1 MTTESLEGSPDKGIS
16 VIFDFYGLNLELRSE
31 DHDVVESIERDFSYF
46 KAAPGTSQVSIDVF
60 AEKPDFAPLPDLKA
74 SIYTLDYIC
83 YHTKEEVFTDYHGKA
98 LRVFNT
104 KRKSYRIFSDNSDLR
119 HEISYLT
126 VLGAVGQFLDSK
138 HIHRVHALGISRN
151 GKAILILLPEKGG
164 KTTLALRFLKSEDV
178 KLLSEDSPLLTSH
191 GEILPFPLRL
201 GILPGGEGD
210 IPRKYLHP
218 VNFMRVGTKLLVDV
232 DYYADKI
239 SPPCQP
245 GIVLLGERS
254 LGCEAKI
261 EPAGRMG
268 ASKGFIKNAVIGL
281 GLHQGMEYLL
291 GRNLW
296 ETLGKG
302 GLALSRLN
310 NSLKVLRRSQVFRYC
325 IGHDIERNNQVLF
338 DFLQKVD
345 L

>member
-1 MTTESLEGSPDKGIS
+1 MPDRDTS
-16 VIFDFYGLNLELRSE
+16 VSFDFYGLNLELRSE
-31 DHDVVESIERDFSYF
+31 DSNVVESTKRDFSYF
-46 KAAPGTSQVSIDVF
+46 KAAPGTPQVSIEVF
-60 AEKPDFAPLPDLKA
+60 AEKPDFASLPDLKA

-83 YHTKEEVFTDYHGKA
+83 YHTKEEVFTDYHGHG
-98 LRVFNT
+98 LRVFNC
-104 KRKSYRIFSDNSDLR
+104 RQGNYRIISESADLR
-119 HEISYLT
+119 YEISYLT
-126 VLGAVGQFLDSK
+126 ILAVVGQYLDSK

-164 KTTLALRFLKSEDV
+164 KTTLALRLLRSGQV
-178 KLLSEDSPLLTSH
+178 KLLSEDSPLITRH
-191 GEILPFPLRL
+191 GEVLPFPLRL

-218 VNFMRVGTKLLVDV
+218 VNYMRVGTKLLVDV
-232 DYYADKI
+232 EYYADKI

-245 GIVLLGERS
+245 GIILLGERC
-254 LGCEAKI
+254 LGCGARI
-261 EPAGRMG
+261 EPAGRLS

-296 ETLGKG
+296 ETLSRG
-302 GLALSRLN
+302 GLAFSRLN
-310 NSLKVLRRSQVFRYC
+310 NSLKVLRRSQVYRYS
-325 IGHDIERNNQVLF
+325 IGHDIERNNQVLL
-338 DFLQKVD
+338 DFLQEVD

>member
-1 MTTESLEGSPDKGIS
+1 MPNRGTSAS
-16 VIFDFYGLNLELRSE
+16 FDFYGLSLALRSE
-31 DHDVVESIERDFSYF
+31 DSGVVENVERDFSYF
-46 KAAPGTSQVSIDVF
+46 KAAPGITQVSIDVL
-60 AEKPDFAPLPDLKA
+60 AEKPDFASLPDLKA

-83 YHTKEEVFTDYHGKA
+83 YHTKEEVFTNYHGKA

-104 KRKSYRIFSDNSDLR
+104 KRKNYRIFSDNADLR
-119 HEISYLT
+119 HEVSYLT

-164 KTTLALRFLKSEDV
+164 KTTLALRFLKSDDV
-178 KLLSEDSPLLTSH
+178 KLLSEDSPLLTRR
-191 GEILPFPLRL
+191 GEVLPFPLRL

-245 GIVLLGERS
+245 GIVLLGERA
-254 LGCEAKI
+254 LGCGAKI
-261 EPAGRMG
+261 EPAGRLG

-296 ETLGKG
+296 ETLSRAS
-302 GLALSRLN
+302 LAFSRLN
-310 NSLKVLRRSQVFRYC
+310 NSLKVLRRSQVYRYT
-325 IGHDIERNNQVLF
+325 IGHDIERNNQVLL

>member
-1 MTTESLEGSPDKGIS
+1 MASNTAS
-16 VIFDFYGLNLELRSE
+16 VNFNFYGLNLELRSE
-31 DHDVVESIERDFSYF
+31 DSDLVESIERDFSYF
-46 KAAPGTSQVSIDVF
+46 KAVPGIPQVSINVF

-83 YHTKEEVFTDYHGKA
+83 YHMREQVFTDYHGKA

-104 KRKSYRIFSDNSDLR
+104 KQKNYRIFSDNADLR

-126 VLGAVGQFLDSK
+126 VLGTVGQFLDSR

-151 GKAILILLPEKGG
+151 GKAILVLLPEKGG
-164 KTTLALRFLKSEDV
+164 KTTLALRLLKYGGA
-178 KLLSEDSPLLTSH
+178 KLLSEDSPLITSH
-191 GEILPFPLRL
+191 GEVLPFPLRL

-210 IPRKYLHP
+210 IPPKYIHP

-245 GIVLLGERS
+245 SMVLLGERC
-254 LGCEAKI
+254 LGCGAKI
-261 EPAGRMG
+261 EPVGRLSAG
-268 ASKGFIKNAVIGL
+268 KGFIKNAVIGL

-310 NSLKVLRRSQVFRYC
+310 NSLKVLRHSRVYRYV
-325 IGHDIERNNQVLF
+325 IGHDLERNNQVLF
-338 DFLQKVD
+338 DFLQKVN

>member
-1 MTTESLEGSPDKGIS
+1 MPGRDAS
-16 VIFDFYGLNLELRSE
+16 VSFDFYGLNLALRSE
-31 DHDVVESIERDFSYF
+31 DSDVVQSIERDFSYF
-46 KAAPGTSQVSIDVF
+46 KAAPGPTQVSIDVF
-60 AEKPDFAPLPDLKA
+60 AEKPDFASLPDLKA
-74 SIYTLDYIC
+74 SIYTLDYVC
-83 YHTKEEVFTDYHGKA
+83 YHRGKEIFTDYHGKA
-98 LRVFNT
+98 LRVFNPG
-104 KRKSYRIFSDNSDLR
+104 RKGYRIFSDNADLR

-126 VLGAVGQFLDSK
+126 ILGAVGQFLDSK
-138 HIHRVHALGISRN
+138 HIHRVHALGISRS
-151 GKAILILLPEKGG
+151 GKAVLILLPEKGG
-164 KTTLALRFLKSEDV
+164 KTTLALRFLKSDDV
-178 KLLSEDSPLLTSH
+178 KLLSEDSPLITRS
-191 GEILPFPLRL
+191 GEVLPFPLRL

-218 VNFMRVGTKLLVDV
+218 VNYMRVGTKLLVDV

-254 LGCEAKI
+254 LGCGAKI
-261 EPAGRMG
+261 EPAGRLS

-291 GRNLW
+291 GRSLW
-296 ETLGKG
+296 ETLSRA
-302 GLALSRLN
+302 GLAFSRLN
-310 NSLKVLRRSQVFRYC
+310 NSLKVLRRSQVYRYS
-325 IGHDIERNNQVLF
+325 IGHDIERNNQVLL

>member
-1 MTTESLEGSPDKGIS
+1 MPERDNS
-16 VIFDFYGLNLELRSE
+16 VSFDFYGLSLALHSA
-31 DHDVVESIERDFSYF
+31 DKAIVEGIRRDFSYF
-46 KAAPGTSQVSIDVF
+46 EKPSDTAQVSIEVAD
-60 AEKPDFAPLPDLKA
+60 EKPDYSGLPSLRA
-74 SIYTLDYIC
+74 SIYTLDYVC
-83 YHTKEEVFTDYHGKA
+83 YHTKEEVFTDYHGHGM
-98 LRVFNT
+98 RVFNC
-104 KRKSYRIFSDNSDLR
+104 RQGSYRIISESADLR
-119 HEISYLT
+119 YEISYLT
-126 VLGAVGQFLDSK
+126 ILSVVGQFLDSK

-164 KTTLALRFLKSEDV
+164 KTTLALRFLKSDEV
-178 KLLSEDSPLLTSH
+178 KLLSEDSPLLTRR
-191 GEILPFPLRL
+191 GEVLPFPLRL

-218 VNFMRVGTKLLVDV
+218 VNFMRVGRKLLVDV

-245 GIVLLGERS
+245 GIILLGERA

-261 EPAGRMG
+261 EPAGRLS

-291 GRNLW
+291 GRNTW
-296 ETLGKG
+296 ETFSKS
-302 GLALSRLN
+302 GLAFSRLN
-310 NSLKVLRRSQVFRYC
+310 NSLKILRRSKVYRYV
-325 IGHDIERNNQVLF
+325 IGHDIERNHQVLL
-338 DFLQKVD
+338 DFLRKVD

>member
-1 MTTESLEGSPDKGIS
+1 MSSNAAS
-16 VIFDFYGLNLELRSE
+16 VNFNFYGLNLELRSE
-31 DHDVVESIERDFSYF
+31 DSSVVESTDRDFSYF
-46 KAAPGTSQVSIDVF
+46 KAARGTPQVSVEVF
-60 AEKPDFAPLPDLKA
+60 AEKPDFASLPDLKA

-104 KRKSYRIFSDNSDLR
+104 KRKNYRIFSDNADLR

-126 VLGAVGQFLDSK
+126 VLGAVGQFLDSR
-138 HIHRVHALGISRN
+138 HIHRVHALGISRG

-178 KLLSEDSPLLTSH
+178 KLLSEDSPLLTSR
-191 GEILPFPLRL
+191 GEVLPFPLRL

-210 IPRKYLHP
+210 IPRKFLHP

-245 GIVLLGERS
+245 GIVLLGERA
-254 LGCEAKI
+254 LGCGAKI
-261 EPAGRMG
+261 EPAGRLG

-291 GRNLW
+291 GRNLG
-296 ETLGKG
+296 ETLSRG
-302 GLALSRLN
+302 GLAFSRLN
-310 NSLKVLRRSQVFRYC
+310 NSLRLLGRSRVYRYS
-325 IGHDIERNNQVLF
+325 IGHDMEKNNRVLL

>member
-1 MTTESLEGSPDKGIS
+1 MSDKDTS
-16 VIFDFYGLNLELRSE
+16 VSFDFYGLSLAVRSA
-31 DHDVVESIERDFSYF
+31 DRGIVEGIRRDFSYF
-46 KAAPGTSQVSIDVF
+46 EKNSDTAQVNIEVAD
-60 AEKPDFAPLPDLKA
+60 EKTDYSCLPNLRA

-83 YHTKEEVFTDYHGKA
+83 YRGKEEVFTDYHGHG
-98 LRVFNT
+98 LRVFNC
-104 KRKSYRIFSDNSDLR
+104 RQGNYRIISESADLR
-119 HEISYLT
+119 YEISYLT

-138 HIHRVHALGISRN
+138 HIHRVHALGISKS

-164 KTTLALRFLKSEDV
+164 KTTLALRFLKSDDI
-178 KLLSEDSPLLTSH
+178 KLVSEDSPLLTRH
-191 GEILPFPLRL
+191 GEVLPFPLRL

-218 VNFMRVGTKLLVDV
+218 VNLSRVGTKLLVDV

-245 GIVLLGERS
+245 GIILLGERA
-254 LGCEAKI
+254 LGCESSI
-261 EPAGRMG
+261 EPASRSS
-268 ASKGFIKNAVIGL
+268 AAREFIKNSVVGL

-291 GRNLW
+291 GRNIW
-296 ETLGKG
+296 ETLGRT
-302 GLALSRLN
+302 GLAFSRLN
-310 NSLKVLRRSQVFRYC
+310 NSVKILRRSKVYRYV
-325 IGHDIERNNQVLF
+325 IGHDIERNHQILV